1 VLNRSG
7 EVGQGADV
15 LAFARPHEIEIH
27 TETDA
32 SLGVPAKVVRVLRF
46 GLNTRV
52 ELDSVDL
59 QTAQHFDVEI
69 SAERAAKLNL
79 QEGQLVRLSA
89 KALKV
94 FDVVGAA

>member
-1 VLNRSG
+1 M
-7 EVGQGADV
+7 
-15 LAFARPHEIEIH
+15 
-27 TETDA
+27 
-32 SLGVPAKVVRVLRF
+32 LRF

-52 ELDSVDL
+52 ELDSVGL
-59 QTAQHFDVEI
+59 QPAQHFDVEI
-69 SAERAAKLNL
+69 SAERAVQINL